1 MKRSHVK
8 PHFTKFEVESA
19 IDPDTTKPTTVT
31 IQLVDLTLHTVS
43 CLIPG
48 RDA

>member
-1 MKRSHVK
+1 MKRSYVK
-8 PHFTKFEVESA
+8 PHFTKFEVDSA
-19 IDPDTTKPTTVT
+19 IGPDAIKPTRVTV
-31 IQLVDLTLHTVS
+31 QLVDLTLHKVN